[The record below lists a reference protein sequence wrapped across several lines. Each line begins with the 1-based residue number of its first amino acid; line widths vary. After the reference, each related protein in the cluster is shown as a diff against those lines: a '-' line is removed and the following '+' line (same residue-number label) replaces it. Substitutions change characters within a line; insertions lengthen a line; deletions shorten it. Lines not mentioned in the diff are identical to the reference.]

1 MHKHGCVLRNATTGE
16 ILAENVRYADSWWD
30 RFAGFIPHSVVPP
43 DDGLWFRN
51 CWAIHTLGMRARLD
65 VIFLDDKG
73 RVVRVH
79 RRVPRHHPAIT
90 CLGAHS
96 VVELGAG
103 ALEGRDLLAGDRLT
117 LE

>member
-1 MHKHGCVLRNATTGE
+1 MRTSGILRNSTTGQ
-16 ILAENVRYADSWWD
+16 ILAANVRYANTWWE
-30 RFAGFIPHSVVPP
+30 RLAGFIPYRIVPP

-65 VIFLDDKG
+65 VIFLDAQG
-73 RVVRVH
+73 RVVRADRDVPLH
-79 RRVPRHHPAIT
+79 RPAIA
-90 CLGAHS
+90 CVGARS

-103 ALEGRDLLAGDRLT
+103 ALEGRDVLVGDRLT